1 MVKLNKKINNDNK
14 KRMKRVLVFLNV
26 RHARA
31 RSYNG
36 SDYFLRTCFR
46 QPCGSVGGKS
56 IVYEISIAH
65 VAICQSES

>member
-36 SDYFLRTCFR
+36 SDYFYALVS
-46 QPCGSVGGKS
+46 GSR
-56 IVYEISIAH
+56 
-65 VAICQSES
+65 VAAWEENR